1 MKKSLVLVLALML
14 LLVSVTPS
22 FAAGGP
28 PVGRGSNGAF
38 TLAGTITAI
47 DGTTV
52 TVHVV
57 GGSSSVKAFVGK
69 DLALQTINDTRY
81 LLKTST
87 ATVPITFAD
96 LQVGQNISASG
107 TVANDV
113 WTALRITVGAELI
126 HYP

>member
-1 MKKSLVLVLALML
+1 MNKGLVLGLAVML
-14 LLVSVTPS
+14 LLVSVMPS
-22 FAAGGP
+22 LAAGGP
-28 PVGRGSNGAF
+28 PAGRGSNGAF

-69 DLALQTINDTRY
+69 DLVLQTIDDTRY
-81 LLKTST
+81 LLRTST
-87 ATVPITFAD
+87 VTVPITFAD
-96 LQVGQNISASG
+96 LQVGQTISASG

-126 HYP
+126 HHP